1 MTTPIAP
8 IEIDAEYN
16 PKDIATA
23 NVSVCGYADS
33 EAANRVGK
41 KLIASAISDKGI
53 SASGDD
59 SFADLANKIN
69 KMSNK
74 IFPIVEMSINDPNAI
89 VTTIPNINITINTL
103 VE

>member
-23 NVSVCGYADS
+23 SVSVCGYADS

-41 KLIASAISDKGI
+41 KLIASAISNKGI
-53 SASGDD
+53 GASGDD
-59 SFADLANKIN
+59 SFADLAKQIDKISYKANKAVYQTSVDADNIITLRN
-69 KMSNK
+69 
-74 IFPIVEMSINDPNAI
+74 II
-89 VTTIPNINITINTL
+89 TTY
-103 VE
+103 EGE

>member
-23 NVSVCGYADS
+23 NVNVCGYADS

-53 SASGDD
+53 GASGDD
-59 SFADLANKIN
+59 SFADLAKQIGKISYKANKVVYQTSVDADNIITLRN
-69 KMSNK
+69 
-74 IFPIVEMSINDPNAI
+74 II
-89 VTTIPNINITINTL
+89 TTYEGEIT
-103 VE
+103 

>member
-23 NVSVCGYADS
+23 SVSVCGYADS

-41 KLIASAISDKGI
+41 KLIASAINQKVA
-53 SASGDD
+53 ASSDD
-59 SFADLANKIN
+59 SFADLSNKIN
-69 KMSNK
+69 QIIRSSNMK
-74 IFPIVEMSINDPNAI
+74 IPKGYSIILRTCPSNTSIISAE
-89 VTTIPNINITINTL
+89 VIT
-103 VE
+103 

>member
-41 KLIASAISDKGI
+41 KLIASAISNKGI
-53 SASGDD
+53 GASGDD
-59 SFADLANKIN
+59 SFADLAKQIGKISYKTNKAVYQTSVDADNIITLRN
-69 KMSNK
+69 
-74 IFPIVEMSINDPNAI
+74 II
-89 VTTIPNINITINTL
+89 TTY
-103 VE
+103 EGE

>member
-41 KLIASAISDKGI
+41 KLIASAISNKGI
-53 SASGDD
+53 GASGDD
-59 SFADLANKIN
+59 SFADLAKQIDKISYKANKAVYQTSVDADNIITLRN
-69 KMSNK
+69 
-74 IFPIVEMSINDPNAI
+74 II
-89 VTTIPNINITINTL
+89 TTY
-103 VE
+103 EGE